1 MIAEIFLIKWHHHN
15 SISLESETRD
25 LVTEKKHLFSFYN
38 IVYKKSAKLRDR
50 DINVT
55 VG

>member
-1 MIAEIFLIKWHHHN
+1 MIAEIFLIKCTIIIRLAL
-15 SISLESETRD
+15 SQR
-25 LVTEKKHLFSFYN
+25 LVTWSLKKS
-38 IVYKKSAKLRDR
+38 IYKKSAKLRDR